1 MKFSDITQRLR
12 SVEHDNNIDVL
23 RACAILSVALHH
35 LSVYAGIPVPLFGP
49 DGGGIGVQLFFLI
62 SGYLIIQSAERNTLG
77 DYAKARFFRI
87 FPVYWV
93 ALVGI
98 VLVEI
103 ALVPG
108 FRQLVA
114 NDYPHF
120 LLNLLNL
127 QQLSVRS
134 SLFFDRVHVGWT
146 LTVELFWYAIV
157 LVLALVAHRVR
168 WRHFWLLVL
177 LLSTLLSIAWIK
189 TANTGALDFLYLTQA
204 RNAGVEFSPVL
215 QHALIKS
222 NIVGY
227 LYFFVLGTVIY
238 RYEKVLTRIPSSV
251 LWPVALLLI
260 LLWSQWQVLVGMA
273 PQPLAAVGLAC
284 VFILS
289 LKLPPIQ
296 DMLVRYIGKI
306 SYSLYLVH
314 AKVMLVVYVHL
325 QWSGAGAHLAVVAA
339 TLLLAT
345 GLYYAVEQ
353 PMIEYGKRFR
363 SKNRSSVPNSATA

>member
-1 MKFSDITQRLR
+1 MKFSDITQRLQ
-12 SVEHDNNIDVL
+12 SVEHDNNIDIL

-35 LSVYAGIPVPLFGP
+35 FSVYSGTPVPLFGP

-62 SGYLIIQSAERNTLG
+62 SGYLIIQSAERNTVG

-93 ALVGI
+93 VLASIVVIEMALI
-98 VLVEI
+98 
-103 ALVPG
+103 PG
-108 FRQLVA
+108 FRQLVV
-114 NDYPHF
+114 NDYPHL

-157 LVLALVAHRVR
+157 VVLALVAHRVR
-168 WRHFWLLVL
+168 WRHFWLGVL
-177 LLSTLLSIAWIK
+177 ALSTLMSIAWIK
-189 TANTGALDFLYLTQA
+189 TAVTGQLDFLYLEQA
-204 RNAGVEFSPVL
+204 RHAGVEFTPLL
-215 QHALIKS
+215 QHVLIKS

-227 LYFFVLGTVIY
+227 LYFFVMGTVIY
-238 RYEKVLTRIPSSV
+238 RYEKVLRRIPSSI

-260 LLWSQWQVLVGMA
+260 VLWSQWQVVVGFA

-284 VFILS
+284 VFILF
-289 LKLPPIQ
+289 LQLPPLQ
-296 DMLVRYIGKI
+296 DVLSRYIGKI

-314 AKVMLVVYVHL
+314 AKVMVVVYSQLH
-325 QWSGAGAHLAVVAA
+325 WSGAAGHVTVIVV
-339 TLLLAT
+339 TFLLAT
-345 GLYYAVEQ
+345 VLYYAVEQ
-353 PMIEYGKRFR
+353 PMIEFGKRFR
-363 SKNRSSVPNSATA
+363 STRRRSVSSSAAA

>member
-98 VLVEI
+98 VLVEM

-284 VFILS
+284 VFILF

-314 AKVMLVVYVHL
+314 AKVMLVVYVQL
-325 QWSGAGAHLAVVAA
+325 QWSGVGAHLAVVAA

-345 GLYYAVEQ
+345 GLYYTVEQ

>member
-1 MKFSDITQRLR
+1 MNISDITQRFS
-12 SVEHDNNIDVL
+12 SVEHDNNIDIL
-23 RACAILSVALHH
+23 RAMAILSVALHH
-35 LSVYAGIPVPLFGP
+35 FSVYSGIPVPLFGP

-62 SGYLIIQSAERNTLG
+62 SGYLIIQSAERNSLG

-93 ALVGI
+93 TLVGI
-98 VLVEI
+98 VLIEA
-103 ALVPG
+103 ALQPG
-108 FRQLVA
+108 FRALLE
-114 NDYPHF
+114 DGYPHF

-134 SLFFDRVHVGWT
+134 SLYFDRVHVGWT

-157 LVLALVAHRVR
+157 LVLALAAHRLR
-168 WRHFWLLVL
+168 WRHFWLAVL

-189 TANTGALDFLYLTQA
+189 TANTGALDFLYAAQA
-204 RNAGVEFSPVL
+204 RNAGIEFSPLL

-238 RYEKVLTRIPSSV
+238 RYEPVLRRISSSI
-251 LWPVALLLI
+251 LWPLALVLI
-260 LLWSQWQVLVGMA
+260 VLWSQWQVVLGLA
-273 PQPLAAVGLAC
+273 PQPLAAVGLGC
-284 VFILS
+284 VFLLF
-289 LKLPPIQ
+289 LKLPPLQ
-296 DMLVRYIGKI
+296 DVLSRYIGKI

-325 QWSGAGAHLAVVAA
+325 KWSGAGAHAAVVVA
-339 TLLLAT
+339 TLLLASV
-345 GLYYAVEQ
+345 LYYAVEQ

-363 SKNRSSVPNSATA
+363 SARRGTRPATA

>member
-1 MKFSDITQRLR
+1 MKFSDITQRLQ
-12 SVEHDNNIDVL
+12 SVEHDNNIDIL

-35 LSVYAGIPVPLFGP
+35 FSAYSGISVPLFGP

-62 SGYLIIQSAERNTLG
+62 SGYLIIQSAERNSLG

-98 VLVEI
+98 MLVEI
-103 ALVPG
+103 SLSPALRG
-108 FRQLVA
+108 MLRD
-114 NDYPHF
+114 DYPHF

-134 SLFFDRVHVGWT
+134 TLFFDRVHVGWT

-157 LVLALVAHRVR
+157 VVLALFARRVR
-168 WRHFWLLVL
+168 WPHFWLVVL
-177 LLSTLLSIAWIK
+177 ALSTLMSVIWIIV
-189 TANTGALDFLYLTQA
+189 AMTGRLDFLFLAQA

-215 QHALIKS
+215 QHVLIKS

-238 RYEKVLTRIPSSV
+238 RYEPVLKRISSSI
-251 LWPVALLLI
+251 LWPVALVLI
-260 LLWSQWQVLVGMA
+260 VLWSQWQTTVGFA

-284 VFILS
+284 VFILF
-289 LKLPPIQ
+289 LQLPPLR
-296 DMLVRYIGKI
+296 DVLSRYIGKI

-314 AKVMLVVYVHL
+314 AKVMVVVYAQLH
-325 QWSGAGAHLAVVAA
+325 WSGAAGHITVIVA
-339 TLLLAT
+339 TFLLAT
-345 GLYYAVEQ
+345 ALYYGVEQ

-363 SKNRSSVPNSATA
+363 SKRSGTATTSA

>member
-1 MKFSDITQRLR
+1 MKISDITQRLQ
-12 SVEHDNNIDVL
+12 SVDHDNNIDVL

-35 LSVYAGIPVPLFGP
+35 FSVYAGIPVPLFGP

-93 ALVGI
+93 TLGGI
-98 VLVEI
+98 VLIEM

-108 FRQLVA
+108 FRQLVV

-157 LVLALVAHRVR
+157 VVLALVAHRVR
-168 WRHFWLLVL
+168 WRHFWLGVL
-177 LLSTLLSIAWIK
+177 ALSTLLSIVWIK
-189 TANTGALDFLYLTQA
+189 AANTGALDFLYLGQA
-204 RNAGVEFSPVL
+204 RSVGLEFSPVL

-227 LYFFVLGTVIY
+227 LYFFVMGTVIY
-238 RYEKVLTRIPSSV
+238 RYEKVLRRIPSSI
-251 LWPVALLLI
+251 LWPVALLLV
-260 LLWSQWQVLVGMA
+260 LLWSQWQVLVGFA
-273 PQPLAAVGLAC
+273 PQPLASVGLGC
-284 VFILS
+284 VFILF

-296 DMLVRYIGKI
+296 DVLVRYIGKI

-314 AKVMLVVYVHL
+314 AKVMVVVYVNL
-325 QWSGAGAHLAVVAA
+325 QWSGVGAHLCVVVA

-345 GLYYAVEQ
+345 GLYYTVEQ
-353 PMIEYGKRFR
+353 PMIEFGKRFR
-363 SKNRSSVPNSATA
+363 STRRGSVPSGATA

>member
-1 MKFSDITQRLR
+1 MKFSDITQRLQ

-35 LSVYAGIPVPLFGP
+35 FAAYSGIPVPLFGP

-62 SGYLIIQSAERNTLG
+62 SGYLIIQSAERNSLG

-98 VLVEI
+98 VLVEM

-108 FRQLVA
+108 FRQLVVS
-114 NDYPHF
+114 DYPHF

-134 SLFFDRVHVGWT
+134 SLYFDRVHVGWT

-157 LVLALVAHRVR
+157 PVLALVAHRLR
-168 WRHFWLLVL
+168 WRHFWLGVL
-177 LLSTLLSIAWIK
+177 ALSTLLSVVWIK
-189 TANTGALDFLYLTQA
+189 TANTGALDFLYLGQA
-204 RNAGVEFSPVL
+204 RRLGLEFSPVL

-227 LYFFVLGTVIY
+227 LYFFVMGTVIY
-238 RYEKVLTRIPSSV
+238 RYEAVLKRIPSSI

-260 LLWSQWQVLVGMA
+260 VLWSQWQVVVGLA

-284 VFILS
+284 VFILL
-289 LKLPPIQ
+289 LKLPPIK
-296 DMLVRYIGKI
+296 DVLVRYIGKI

-314 AKVMLVVYVHL
+314 AKVMLVVYVNL
-325 QWSGAGAHLAVVAA
+325 QWSGAGAHLAVVVAA
-339 TLLLAT
+339 LLLAT
-345 GLYYAVEQ
+345 VLYYTVEQ

-363 SKNRSSVPNSATA
+363 STRRVGTAAATAN